1 MRHFDHARFGPVI
14 ADLLQDR
21 RVSPLD
27 QGRPDA
33 TLGAKL
39 QALDAERLFAP
50 AAIRRREMA
59 EACLAALWL
68 YGDDLDRSH
77 RISQGLRSARA
88 ATGTASCIGARATL
102 PMPSTGCAVSAPIR
116 STRHSGDEPATSPA
130 MRPRTPRSCARRRRG
145 TRTPSS
151 ICARRRVLARAAP
164 RAVSQDPAAG
174 MAAAVRLLL
183 SARDRPGLMRRR

>member
-21 RVSPLD
+21 RLSPLD
-27 QGRPDA
+27 QGRPDS

-39 QALDAERLFAP
+39 QTLDAERLFAP

-77 RISQGLRSARA
+77 RISQGLRSREGSYWHGIMHRREGDFANAKYWFRRV
-88 ATGTASCIGARATL
+88 GAH
-102 PMPSTGCAVSAPIR
+102 PI
-116 STRHSGDEPATSPA
+116 HEAL
-130 MRPRTPRSCARRRRG
+130 RRRA
-145 TRTPSS
+145 SD
-151 ICARRRVLARAAP
+151 LARDADEDAAFL
-164 RAVSQDPAAG
+164 RAQGPWDPYAFVDLCQAACAG
-174 MAAAVRLLL
+174 QGGAAELCRKIQQQEWQLLF
-183 SARDRPGLMRRR
+183 DYCCRRAIGEG